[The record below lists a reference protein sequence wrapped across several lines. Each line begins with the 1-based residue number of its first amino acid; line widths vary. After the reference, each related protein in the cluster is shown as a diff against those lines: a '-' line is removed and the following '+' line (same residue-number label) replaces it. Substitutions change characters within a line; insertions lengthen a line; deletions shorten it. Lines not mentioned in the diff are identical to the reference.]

1 MNIAMISEHASP
13 LATLGGVDAGGQN
26 VHVEA
31 LAATLVSLGHRV
43 VVYTRRDDVKLER
56 RVQMRTG
63 VIVEHVDAGPARP
76 IPKDAIY
83 AHVGAFAAGLRR
95 AWERDRPDVVH
106 AHFWM
111 SGLAALAAAKPLG
124 IPVAHTFHALGS
136 EKRRHQ
142 GDADTS
148 PERRIAEE
156 TRIAREADAVVATS
170 SSEVFELS
178 RMGAS
183 NATITIVPCGVDVAH
198 FSTAGPVERRHDG
211 RFRIGTV
218 SRLVPRKGVDTI
230 IDAMP
235 EIANA
240 ELVIA
245 GGGES
250 ADLASDP
257 EAQRLAERARANGV
271 ADRTYLRGRLGRAE
285 IPAFLRSCDL
295 VVCVPWYEPFGIV
308 PLEAM
313 ACGVPVIASSVGGLI
328 DTVVDGATGYHVPAR
343 DPHALA
349 AAIEALRRD
358 KELRLAMGARGV
370 ERVRTRFSWQR
381 VAASTLAVY
390 GALTER
396 RASDHGPRS
405 SRPLAI
411 G

>member
-1 MNIAMISEHASP
+1 MNIAMVSEHASP

-31 LAATLVSLGHRV
+31 LAATLVSMGHRV
-43 VVYTRRDDVKLER
+43 VVYTRRDDVALER
-56 RVQMRTG
+56 RVRMRTG
-63 VIVEHVDAGPARP
+63 VRVEHVDAGPPRT

-83 AHVGAFAAGLRR
+83 AHVGAFAAELRR

-124 IPVAHTFHALGS
+124 IPVVQTFHALGS

-142 GDADTS
+142 GGADTS
-148 PERRIAEE
+148 PGRRIEE
-156 TRIAREADAVVATS
+156 EAWIAREADAVIATS
-170 SSEVFELS
+170 SSEVFELA

-183 NATITIVPCGVDVAH
+183 KATITIVPCGVDIEH
-198 FSTAGPVERRHDG
+198 FSTGGPHESRAVDRL
-211 RFRIGTV
+211 RIGTV

-230 IDAMP
+230 IDALP
-235 EIANA
+235 GIPNA
-240 ELVIA
+240 ELHIA

-257 EAQRLAERARANGV
+257 EARRLWERVRTGGV
-271 ADRTYLRGRLGRAE
+271 ADRTFLRGRLRRDE

-343 DPHALA
+343 DPRALA
-349 AAIEALRRD
+349 EAIEALRGD
-358 KELRLAMGARGV
+358 EALRRAMGARGV
-370 ERVRTRFSWQR
+370 ERVRSRYSWQR
-381 VAASTLAVY
+381 VATSTLAVY
-390 GALTER
+390 CELVERLATE
-396 RASDHGPRS
+396 PI
-405 SRPLAI
+405 AI